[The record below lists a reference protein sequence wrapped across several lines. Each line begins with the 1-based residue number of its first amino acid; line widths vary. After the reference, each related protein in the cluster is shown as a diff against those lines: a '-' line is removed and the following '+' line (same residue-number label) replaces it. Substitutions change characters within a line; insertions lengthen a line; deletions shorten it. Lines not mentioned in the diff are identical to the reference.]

1 MCLMIRKGELEMKTC
16 DICDAPLGMFKKF
29 RYAEGYIC
37 KACYE
42 KASNHFTETIAKK
55 SYGEI
60 RKLCEMQGGL
70 TEDFEITGRIGNYI
84 LFDEK
89 NRKICLLNN
98 RINQKQ
104 VSEPEFYPLDKISE
118 CRIDYRPFMPLGE
131 LEDKIKSKE
140 AGTIHSLK
148 VLIKLEDGQE
158 KQIPLISN
166 PVRIKSFAMKQSFS
180 FAKRI
185 AEEIE
190 RLKGESVQA

>member
-1 MCLMIRKGELEMKTC
+1 MIRKGDLEMRTC
-16 DICDAPLGMFKKF
+16 DICDAPLGMLKKF
-29 RYAEGYIC
+29 RYAEGFIC
-37 KACYE
+37 KDCYE

-55 SYGEI
+55 SYDEI
-60 RKLCEMQGGL
+60 RELCERKSKSA
-70 TEDFEITGRIGNYI
+70 EDFEITGRIGNYI

-89 NRKICLLNN
+89 NKKICLLNN

-104 VSEPEFYPLDKISE
+104 VSEPEFYSLDKVSE
-118 CRIDYRPFMPLGE
+118 CRIDYRPAMSLEE

-140 AGTIHSLK
+140 AGTIHYLK
-148 VLIKLEDGQE
+148 VLIKLKDGQE

-166 PVRIKSFAMKQSFS
+166 PVRIKSFAMRQSFS

-190 RLKGESVQA
+190 RMKSESVQV